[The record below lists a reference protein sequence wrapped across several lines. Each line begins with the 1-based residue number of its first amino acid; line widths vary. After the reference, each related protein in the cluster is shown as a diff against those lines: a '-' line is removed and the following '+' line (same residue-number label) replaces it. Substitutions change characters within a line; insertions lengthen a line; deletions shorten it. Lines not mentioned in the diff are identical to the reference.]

1 MSVEGILRRGRRRRA
16 ELMRS
21 RCRILRPGSTD
32 PVFDPV
38 TGTYTNPAET
48 VIYDG
53 ICQVKP
59 TFSPAEQDG
68 ASAERQI
75 VVNAYNLILPWAES
89 NEAAAVDI
97 ADIAVVY
104 AGEDTWLL
112 EQRLAV
118 AWVEYADNRT
128 HRRLAV
134 WLQDRGGVTYG

>member
-1 MSVEGILRRGRRRRA
+1 MSIDSILRRGRKRREA
-16 ELMRS
+16 LMRS
-21 RCRILRPGSTD
+21 RCRILRPGPAD
-32 PVFDPV
+32 PVFDPE
-38 TGTYTNPAET
+38 TGEYTTPAET

-68 ASAERQI
+68 SSAERQL
-75 VVNAYNLILPWAES
+75 VVNAYNIMLPWADS
-89 NEAAAVDI
+89 NAAAAVDI

-104 AGEDTWLL
+104 QGEDTWLL
-112 EQRLAV
+112 NQRLPV
-118 AWVEYADNRT
+118 AWVEYADTRT